1 MINPLGKYLFV
12 LIALLIGLAVSG
24 NAQTF
29 SKEVLIQNGQVL
41 EIINLS
47 GRIAVSVDPQAENTA
62 SITAVS
68 VSNADVTDSEIRTEI
83 QKGRIRI
90 TVAPS
95 ANSKRIDIGVT
106 LPPRSS
112 VNLSTGDGE
121 IRFSGDLSA
130 ITATTVTG
138 TISSD
143 VPTSDLKYQLNWTS
157 SRPRFVA
164 DFKIEDVRERSGGRF
179 EIKGTYQAPTDE
191 TIKRPEQ
198 IENNPPVE
206 GNGEEV
212 EKKKADLRVSL
223 NLSTARGIILIN
235 VPPTEVASDL
245 RERPLT
251 EAAKAIV
258 KSGDSVLMNAIRR
271 AAPKYFGEYERT
283 LSPIDRRP
291 VLSERER
298 PGTSGTATMRTALVR
313 VTDNNNRAVP
323 GMALDEFELL
333 ESGKPLEIVSV
344 KPVTSPVNLVL
355 LLDVSGSVDNYVNF
369 IRKAARSFVE
379 TVDAKDRVS
388 MIIFNE
394 DVKVLSGFS
403 TDKAKLSESL
413 DTFDA
418 GGATAYYDALAYT
431 LAETLGPLRGERT
444 AIVVLT
450 DGDDNRSFLAFDSLT
465 GAIEESG
472 ALIYPLY
479 VPTGLIAASESSSAT
494 EDIDPLR
501 NRHLTLT
508 SKASAEG
515 PKLAQLSGGVYYPIS
530 QLSQIQTA
538 YDDIALQLRTAY
550 EITYRPSTTTN
561 SVRNVGSPSRL
572 RVRTKRAGTFASIS
586 DVKDN

>member
-1 MINPLGKYLFV
+1 MGNYLF
-12 LIALLIGLAVSG
+12 IATAFFIGSAISANG
-24 NAQTF
+24 QGF
-29 SKEVLIQNGQVL
+29 SKEISVQTGQVL
-41 EIINLS
+41 ELINLS
-47 GRIAVSVDPQAENTA
+47 GRISVSVDPQIEGTA
-62 SITAVS
+62 SISAVS
-68 VSNADVTDSEIRTEI
+68 NVAVTESEIKVEN
-83 QKGRIRI
+83 QKGKLRI

-95 ANSKRIDIGVT
+95 TNSKRIDVGVT
-106 LPPRSS
+106 LPPRGI
-112 VNLSTGDGE
+112 VNLSTADGE
-121 IRFSGDLSA
+121 ISFSGDLSA
-130 ITATTVTG
+130 VTASSVTG

-143 VPTSDLKYQLNWTS
+143 VPTIDLKYQLNWTA

-164 DFKIEDVRERSGGRF
+164 DFKLEDVRERSGGRF
-179 EIKGTYQAPTDE
+179 EIKGTFKAPADAA
-191 TIKRPEQ
+191 IKRPEQ
-198 IENNPPVE
+198 VDTPIVGE
-206 GNGEEV
+206 GNVDEV
-212 EKKKADLRVSL
+212 EKQETDLRVSL
-223 NLSTARGIILIN
+223 NLTTARGIILIN

-283 LSPIDRRP
+283 LPPVDRRP
-291 VLSERER
+291 ILAERER
-298 PGTSGTATMRTALVR
+298 LGMVGTATTRTALVR
-313 VTDNNNRAVP
+313 VTDSNNRAVP
-323 GMALDEFELL
+323 GMDREEFELL
-333 ESGKPLEIVSV
+333 ESGKSLEIVSV

-369 IRKAARSFVE
+369 IRKAARNFVE
-379 TVDAKDRVS
+379 TVYAKDRVS
-388 MIIFNE
+388 MITFNE

-403 TDKAKLSESL
+403 TDKSKLSESL

-431 LAETLGPLRGERT
+431 LAETLRPLRGERT

-472 ALIYPLY
+472 ALVYPLY
-479 VPTGLIAASESSSAT
+479 VPTGLIAASESSAGT
-494 EDIDPLR
+494 ENIDPLR

-508 SKASAEG
+508 SKAASEG

-538 YDDIALQLRTAY
+538 YEDIALQLRTAY
-550 EITYRPSTTTN
+550 EITYRS
-561 SVRNVGSPSRL
+561 SSASAGERSSARL
-572 RVRTKRAGTFASIS
+572 RVRLKRSGTFAVIES
-586 DVKDN
+586 VR

>member
-1 MINPLGKYLFV
+1 MIKLSGNYLFV
-12 LIALLIGLAVSG
+12 AIALL
-24 NAQTF
+24 NASVICANGQGF
-29 SKEVLIQNGQVL
+29 SKEIEIQNGQVL
-41 EIINLS
+41 ELTNLS
-47 GRIAVSVDPQAENTA
+47 GIISVSVDPQREKVAFIFA
-62 SITAVS
+62 DSGVAVS
-68 VSNADVTDSEIRTEI
+68 EGEIKIET
-83 QKGRIRI
+83 QKGKIRI
-90 TVAPS
+90 SVVPS
-95 ANSKRIDIGVT
+95 TRSKRIDVGLK
-106 LPPRSS
+106 LPPRSA
-112 VNLSTGDGE
+112 VNLTTGDGE
-121 IRFSGDLSA
+121 IRFSGDISTVNA
-130 ITATTVTG
+130 STVTG

-143 VPTSDLKYQLNWTS
+143 VPTVDLKYQLSWTS

-164 DFKIEDVRERSGGRF
+164 DFKLEDVRERSGGRF
-179 EIKGTYQAPTDE
+179 EIKGNYKSPIDE
-191 TIKRPEQ
+191 TIKRSEQ
-198 IENNPPVE
+198 IEDVPPAE
-206 GNGEEV
+206 GNGEESKNK
-212 EKKKADLRVSL
+212 ENDTLISL
-223 NLSTARGIILIN
+223 HLTTARGIILIN

-283 LSPIDRRP
+283 LPPVDRRP
-291 VLSERER
+291 VLSEYER
-298 PGTSGTATMRTALVR
+298 PGTIGTATTRTALVR

-323 GMALDEFELL
+323 GMARDEFELL
-333 ESGKPLEIVSV
+333 ESGKPLEIISV

-369 IRKAARSFVE
+369 IRKAARNFVE

-403 TDKAKLSESL
+403 TDKASLSESL

-431 LAETLGPLRGERT
+431 LAETLRPLRGERT

-450 DGDDNRSFLAFDSLT
+450 DGDDNRSFLAFYSLT

-479 VPTGLIAASESSSAT
+479 VPTGLIAASESSAAT
-494 EDIDPLR
+494 ENIDPLR

-515 PKLAQLSGGVYYPIS
+515 PRLAKLSGGVYYPIS
-530 QLSQIQTA
+530 QLSQIQIA
-538 YDDIALQLRTAY
+538 YEDIARQLRTAY
-550 EITYRPSTTTN
+550 EINYRSN
-561 SVRNVGSPSRL
+561 SANIATGSDPRL
-572 RVRTKRAGTFASIS
+572 RVRTKRTGTFATVSEIRAY
-586 DVKDN
+586 

>member
-1 MINPLGKYLFV
+1 MIRLTANFFFIAIGI
-12 LIALLIGLAVSG
+12 LIWFAISTNGQA
-24 NAQTF
+24 F
-29 SKEVLIQNGQVL
+29 SKEIEIQNGQVL
-41 EIINLS
+41 EIINLT
-47 GRIAVSVDPQAENTA
+47 GRISISVDPQTEKTA
-62 SITAVS
+62 SISGVSAV
-68 VSNADVTDSEIRTEI
+68 AVTDGEIKIET
-83 QKGRIRI
+83 QKGKIRV

-95 ANSKRIDIGVT
+95 TDSKRIDIDVK
-106 LPPRSS
+106 LPPRRS
-112 VNLSTGDGE
+112 VSLTTGDGE
-121 IRFSGDLSA
+121 IGFSGDLSSVIA
-130 ITATTVTG
+130 SSVTG
-138 TISSD
+138 TISSN
-143 VPTSDLKYQLNWTS
+143 VPTIDLKYQLNWTS

-164 DFKIEDVRERSGGRF
+164 DFKLEDVRERSGGRF
-179 EIKGTYQAPTDE
+179 EIKGNYKAPADE
-191 TIKRPEQ
+191 TIARPEQ
-198 IENNPPVE
+198 IEDIPPAE
-206 GNGEEV
+206 GNGEDSKNNENDKLV
-212 EKKKADLRVSL
+212 TL
-223 NLSTARGIILIN
+223 NLTTARGIILIN

-271 AAPKYFGEYERT
+271 AAPKYFGEFERT
-283 LSPIDRRP
+283 LPPIDRRP
-291 VLSERER
+291 VLAERQR
-298 PGTSGTATMRTALVR
+298 PGTFGTATTRTALVR

-323 GMALDEFELL
+323 GMVRDEFELL
-333 ESGKPLEIVSV
+333 ESGKPLEIVLV

-394 DVKVLSGFS
+394 DVKVLSAFS

-418 GGATAYYDALAYT
+418 GGSTAYYDALAYT
-431 LAETLGPLRGERT
+431 LAETLRPLRGERT
-444 AIVVLT
+444 AIVVLS

-479 VPTGLIAASESSSAT
+479 VPTGLIAASESSAAT
-494 EDIDPLR
+494 ENIDPLR

-530 QLSQIQTA
+530 RLSQIQTA
-538 YDDIALQLRTAY
+538 YEDIALQLRTAY
-550 EITYRPSTTTN
+550 EITYRS
-561 SVRNVGSPSRL
+561 SSASAVSGSDPRL
-572 RVRTKRAGTFASIS
+572 RVRLKRSGQFATVESITQLG
-586 DVKDN
+586 NQ